1 MLLGTGWKSGTAG
14 RRQERVEGGKTASG
28 GEKRT
33 SGSRK
38 QGGNKRRTRKG
49 GQ

>member
-1 MLLGTGWKSGTAG
+1 MLLGTEWKSGTAG
-14 RRQERVEGGKTASG
+14 RGQDRVEGGKTASR

-38 QGGNKRRTRKG
+38 QGGNKRRTGKG
-49 GQ
+49 G